1 MATIEYAKD
10 TSISIDSGGTTV
22 TREKMI
28 FAASI
33 QEIHDEN
40 LLPQKGSR
48 HPNFSNLRL
57 DSCSFT
63 PTGNADGGVQGVCT
77 ATYKS
82 KSTSFSSSGGKEKDP
97 WDLGVQNLSSQ
108 PFVVQHPLLDIID
121 SASGKK
127 TRLLNSAGCP
137 IEATTDVYGIEYSF
151 VFATKKRPPS
161 PQNPVVNASF
171 VRIGGELIPA
181 FCGML
186 MPFSLSRIVDR
197 DDSGKELRT
206 YWEVSASIR
215 CINGTWARKF
225 LDVGTLA
232 RFPSVAGDGQDSGGG
247 NPQPIYKYFNWASVE
262 EDEKFTVRPSFGSL
276 IHVIAAKAAYAKK
289 ISGSDTRTDKW
300 RQAFNELPYE
310 EVTEPLPLTATGE
323 VFYNAMVD
331 PINYPYLTK
340 EGLEYDLADFEQYNI
355 PTKLED

>member
-33 QEIHDEN
+33 QEIHDKN

-57 DSCSFT
+57 ESCSFT
-63 PTGNADGGVQGVCT
+63 PSGNADGGVQGVCT

-82 KSTSFSSSGGKEKDP
+82 NSTSFSSSSGGKEKDP
-97 WDLGVQNLSSQ
+97 WDLGVQNLSTQ
-108 PFVVQHPLLDIID
+108 PFVVQRPLLDIID

-137 IEATTDVYGIEYSF
+137 IEATTDVYGTEYSF
-151 VFATKKRPPS
+151 VFATRKRPAS
-161 PQNPVVNASF
+161 PLNPVINASF
-171 VRIGGELIPA
+171 TQFAGESILA
-181 FCGML
+181 YCGML
-186 MPFSLSRIVDR
+186 MPFSVSRIVDR
-197 DDSGKELRT
+197 DDEGKEIRT

-215 CINGTWARKF
+215 CINGTWLREF

-232 RFPSVAGDGQDSGGG
+232 RFPSADGS
-247 NPQPIYKYFNWASVE
+247 NFNELTPEPIYKYFDWAGVDE
-262 EDEKFTVRPSFGSL
+262 EKKFTVRPSYGG
-276 IHVIAAKAAYAKK
+276 IANVIAAKEEYAKK
-289 ISGSDTRTDKW
+289 ISGGNTRSDKW
-300 RQAFNELPYE
+300 KQAFNELPYE
-310 EVTEPLPLTATGE
+310 EVTEPLPLKASGE
-323 VFYNAMVD
+323 IYIEAMIDPLENPYNTVD
-331 PINYPYLTK
+331 
-340 EGLEYDLADFEQYNI
+340 GFEYELADFDQFNI
-355 PTKLED
+355 PSKLEE